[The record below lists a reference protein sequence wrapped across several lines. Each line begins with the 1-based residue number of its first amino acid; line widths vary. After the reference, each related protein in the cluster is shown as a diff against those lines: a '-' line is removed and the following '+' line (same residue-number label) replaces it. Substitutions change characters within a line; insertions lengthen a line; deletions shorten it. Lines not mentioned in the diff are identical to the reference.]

1 MTSTDIPDGKNKP
14 INLRVIFILNA
25 LKIILTF
32 GFFVAFKFYGL
43 SVKGMEGDSAANL
56 MLLTMGGYIL
66 TFVAIVTSILKR
78 NILGIRIAIIVDFLV
93 SIPAKAP
100 IGFAI
105 AIISIGM
112 TFTQSVKAYF
122 AYGSS

>member
-1 MTSTDIPDGKNKP
+1 MTNQTVPEGKNKP
-14 INLRVIFILNA
+14 VTLRIIFFLNA
-25 LKIILTF
+25 LKIILTI

-56 MLLTMGGYIL
+56 MLLTLAGYVL
-66 TFVAIVTSILKR
+66 TFAAIVYSILNR
-78 NILGIRIAIIVDFLV
+78 NLMGIRAAIVVDFLV

-105 AIISIGM
+105 AIISLGL
-112 TFTQSVKAYF
+112 TFTKSAKAYF
-122 AYGSS
+122 AYKGD